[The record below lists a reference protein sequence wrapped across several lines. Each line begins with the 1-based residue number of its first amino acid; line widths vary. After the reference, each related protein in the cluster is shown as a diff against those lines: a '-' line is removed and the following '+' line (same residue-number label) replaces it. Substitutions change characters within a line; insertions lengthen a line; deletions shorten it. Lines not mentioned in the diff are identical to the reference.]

1 MSDKLISIIVPVY
14 NSEET
19 LHRCIKSLMCQTYK
33 EIEILLVMDGPTD
46 ASLEIGKR
54 LEKQDLRICVLEKV
68 NEGVS
73 KARNYGLL
81 FAKGEYIQF
90 VDSDDYIEPTMCE
103 KLVQHVDKSGA
114 PLVLCGY
121 HHLFLNRDVIKVPKQ
136 TSDTFDKHPQKFLE
150 LYEAGFL
157 NMPWNKLYK
166 KALILEDF
174 DVNLSLGEDLL
185 FNLNYIEGI
194 DALGIVEE
202 PLYYYV
208 QQNGQDTLSSKKRED
223 KYEIAVK
230 LCESVKQSYEKI
242 LLKSGNEENSIE
254 RENGLRI
261 IHKRFILE
269 FLDEIEG
276 LAYDTS
282 LTKNQKLECIETYIN
297 DSYIKHANQKIGK
310 LQVDY
315 QMINYFVR
323 HNQKHM
329 VYLLIY
335 LRKWVLTLVRGFR

>member
-1 MSDKLISIIVPVY
+1 
-14 NSEET
+14 
-19 LHRCIKSLMCQTYK
+19 MCQTYK
-33 EIEILLVMDGPTD
+33 KIEILLVMDGPTD
-46 ASLEIGKR
+46 ASLEVGKSF
-54 LEKQDLRICVLEKV
+54 ENQDIRIRVLEKV

-81 FAKGEYIQF
+81 FAKGDYIQF
-90 VDSDDYIEPTMCE
+90 VDSDDYIEATMCE
-103 KLVQHVDKSGA
+103 KLMQCVDKTGA
-114 PLVLCGY
+114 PLVICGY
-121 HHLFLNRDVIKVPKQ
+121 HHLFLNRDIIKVPKQ
-136 TSDTFDKHPQKFLE
+136 TADTFVKHPQKFLN
-150 LYEAGFL
+150 LYEAGYL

-166 KALILEDF
+166 KALIRDGF

-185 FNLNYIEGI
+185 FNLNYMEEI
-194 DALGIVEE
+194 DKLGIVEE

-208 QQNGQDTLSSKKRED
+208 QQNSQDTLSSKKRED

-242 LLKSGNEENSIE
+242 LLKSGKEENCVAY
-254 RENGLRI
+254 ENGLHI
-261 IHKRFILE
+261 IYKRFILE

-276 LAYDTS
+276 LAYDNT
-282 LTKNQKLECIETYIN
+282 LKKNQKLERIRTYMN

-315 QMINYFVR
+315 QIINYFFKR
-323 HNQKHM
+323 NRKHM

-335 LRKWVLTLVRGFR
+335 LRKWAFILVRGFR